1 MKILVTGAAG
11 FIGMHVAQ
19 ALLARGDEVIGVD
32 SLNSYYDVNLK
43 KARLENLTPSKKFTF
58 HHLDITNADLTV
70 EFFKNVSPEKVVHLA
85 AQPGVRHSIT
95 HPQDYIDANI
105 CGFLNILEGCR
116 KVNIKNLVYASSSS
130 VYGNNLKSPFSEADA
145 VDHPVSLY
153 AASKRANELMAHS
166 YSALYDF
173 PTTGLRFFTVYGAW
187 GRPDMAYFSFT
198 KAILEGRTIDIFNGG
213 SLQRDFTYIENVVD
227 YVIRALDKSAK
238 AKDSQNSVPSQ
249 IFNVGNGKPVSLIEF
264 ITALEEVLGVKANK
278 NLLPMQLG
286 DVYQTFADPTKLYQN
301 FGESTDT
308 SLKEGLKKFIDWYV
322 DWSNRSQNVSKAINV
337 DLAKSEMSSRSEI

>member
-19 ALLARGDEVIGVD
+19 ALLARGDEIIGVD
-32 SLNSYYDVNLK
+32 NLNSYYDVNLK
-43 KARLENLTPSKKFTF
+43 KARLDNLNSFENFKF
-58 HHLDITNADLTV
+58 HQIDIANVVHTA
-70 EFFKNVSPEKVVHLA
+70 EFFKKISPECVVHLA

-95 HPQDYIDANI
+95 HPQDYINANI

-116 KVNIKNLVYASSSS
+116 NVNVRNLVYASSSS
-130 VYGNNLKSPFSEADA
+130 VYGNNLKSPFSEDDA

-166 YSALYDF
+166 YSALYGF
-173 PTTGLRFFTVYGAW
+173 PTTGLRFFTVYGPW

-198 KAILEGRTIDIFNGG
+198 KAILERRTIDIFNGG
-213 SLQRDFTYIENVVD
+213 SLQRDFTYIENIVD
-227 YVIRALDKSAK
+227 YVIRALDSPAK
-238 AKDSQNSVPSQ
+238 AKDTKNTVPSQ
-249 IFNVGNGKPVSLIEF
+249 VFNVGNGRPVSLIEF
-264 ITALEEVLGVKANK
+264 INTLEEVLGVKADK

-286 DVYQTFADPTKLYQN
+286 DVYQTYADPTLLYQH

-308 SLKEGLKKFIDWYV
+308 SLKEGLRKFVSWYV
-322 DWSNRSQNVSKAINV
+322 NWADQNEEESKASKLE
-337 DLAKSEMSSRSEI
+337 LAKSDVGGTSQI